1 MGRLSAYFSPYTP
14 AAISGSLAAWKA
26 VADPDPTAPTDQQHW
41 REQAGAPGKLYL
53 QIRRWYELLVL
64 GQDPSTLI
72 QPYAILK
79 SRRGALQGLRTFAVQ
94 LITLGLSLALLVGL
108 TFLATYDKTS
118 ATANTFLGILSALGI
133 TTAAVQT
140 NLKNQAEAAST
151 RLRQDVYT
159 DLVAGDITELPDLP
173 GKSANE
179 MRKLTVEYCQKRT
192 ITTEAAA

>member
-1 MGRLSAYFSPYTP
+1 M
-14 AAISGSLAAWKA
+14 
-26 VADPDPTAPTDQQHW
+26 
-41 REQAGAPGKLYL
+41 
-53 QIRRWYELLVL
+53 
-64 GQDPSTLI
+64 
-72 QPYAILK
+72 K